1 MKIKLEEEEHNRLMM
16 LNQEENARIAQLREE
31 RLKQQAKKVAERVL
45 SSLLKKEEE
54 KKIFEGK
61 VESFLESQQVIIE
74 FMGINFVSNNH
85 SSLKI

>member
-1 MKIKLEEEEHNRLMM
+1 MM
-16 LNQEENARIAQLREE
+16 LNQEENARIAQLREQ
-31 RLKQQAKKVAERVL
+31 RLKQQEKKVAERVL

-61 VESFLESQQVIIE
+61 VESFLESQQVIIT